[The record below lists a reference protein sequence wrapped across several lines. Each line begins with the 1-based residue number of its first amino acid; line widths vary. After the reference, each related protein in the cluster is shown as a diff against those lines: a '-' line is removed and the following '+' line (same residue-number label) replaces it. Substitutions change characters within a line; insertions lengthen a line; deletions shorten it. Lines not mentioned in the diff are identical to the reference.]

1 MASSRRISR
10 GLAIRLIVSV
20 TLLVILITKVP
31 DFDGVFPAS
40 HHGRTA
46 AFLVAAFVMAL
57 VGVVLAAWRWQRVLS
72 VYEAD
77 VGILPLFSLY
87 LASLFV
93 GNVLPSTI
101 GGDVLRVSRLG
112 RRIGSNEA
120 AFGSVALERLSGFV
134 ALPALVLAGFA
145 LRPALLDEDR
155 AFVALLIALVTLGLL
170 MSILFL
176 AGHPRAAG
184 RFAENDNWTRFI
196 GAVHQGVD
204 CLRRDPAHVA
214 HVLGTAIVYQLSVV
228 LSVMLIA
235 SALDLPVPMMAI
247 FAFAPAV
254 AMVQVL
260 PISVSGLGVREGM
273 LVLFLEPLGASEAQC
288 IGLGLLWYA
297 SLLLVSALGAPSFVA
312 VRREQTHTSP

>member
-1 MASSRRISR
+1 MARSRRISR

-46 AFLVAAFVMAL
+46 LFLGAAFAMAL
-57 VGVVLAAWRWQRVLS
+57 AGVVLAAWRWQRVLS
-72 VYEAD
+72 VYDVD
-77 VGILPLFSLY
+77 VGIFPLFSVY

-112 RRIGSNEA
+112 RRVGSTEA
-120 AFGSVALERLSGFV
+120 AFGSVVLERLSGFV
-134 ALPALVLAGFA
+134 ALPALVLVGFA
-145 LRPALLDEDR
+145 VRPALLDEDR
-155 AFVALLIALVTLGLL
+155 AFIALLI
-170 MSILFL
+170 

-184 RFAENDNWTRFI
+184 RFADNENWTRFI

-214 HVLGTAIVYQLSVV
+214 HVLLTAIVYQLSVV
-228 LSVMLIA
+228 ASVMLIA
-235 SALDLPVPMMAI
+235 TALDLPVPLTAI
-247 FAFAPAV
+247 FAFVPAV

-312 VRREQTHTSP
+312 VQRAQTHTSP

>member
-1 MASSRRISR
+1 MARSRRISR
-10 GLAIRLIVSV
+10 GLAIRLVVSV
-20 TLLVILITKVP
+20 TLLVILIAKVP
-31 DFDGVFPAS
+31 DFDGIFPAS

-46 AFLVAAFVMAL
+46 AFLAAAFVMAL
-57 VGVVLAAWRWQRVLS
+57 LGVVLAAWRWQRVLT
-72 VYEAD
+72 VYD
-77 VGILPLFSLY
+77 VHLGVLRLFWVY

-101 GGDVLRVSRLG
+101 GGDVLRVARVG
-112 RRIGSNEA
+112 RRVGSTEA

-134 ALPALVLAGFA
+134 ALPALVLVGFA
-145 LRPALLDEDR
+145 VRPGLFDEDR

-184 RFAENDNWTRFI
+184 RFADNENWTRFI

-204 CLRRDPAHVA
+204 RLRRQPAHVT

-228 LSVMLIA
+228 ASVMLIA
-235 SALDLPVPMMAI
+235 TALDLPVPAIAI
-247 FAFAPAV
+247 FTFVPAV

-297 SLLLVSALGAPSFVA
+297 SLLLVSAIGAPSFVA
-312 VRREQTHTSP
+312 VQRAHTHANP